1 MVSFKFAGERPVL
14 VVIGGFYRV
23 SPSFYSFFPLWRT
36 FRSSYDLN
44 GRGRGGGKGGGGRR
58 QRFTGLKWT
67 FWSGHFSAISW
78 PFVSRFLEILWDSL
92 GFFGILG
99 DSLSFV
105 GVPGDSSRFPAV
117 SRPFLGHLSRDSW
130 RFFGILW
137 DSWRFSEFHW
147 GSRGF
152 FKIPGHFSAV
162 LNNLSREFLEILQD
176 SWGFHGILGDS
187 LRFLEIF
194 EDSGTFRKD
203 FTASLG
209 ISTKI
214 LEDS

>member
-1 MVSFKFAGERPVL
+1 MKSQMEAPRSIKTCGLGRRRRRRERRRGRRRRRRRRKKMVSFKFVGERPVL

-92 GFFGILG
+92 GFLAIL
-99 DSLSFV
+99 
-105 GVPGDSSRFPAV
+105 
-117 SRPFLGHLSRDSW
+117 
-130 RFFGILW
+130 
-137 DSWRFSEFHW
+137 
-147 GSRGF
+147 
-152 FKIPGHFSAV
+152 
-162 LNNLSREFLEILQD
+162 
-176 SWGFHGILGDS
+176 
-187 LRFLEIF
+187 
-194 EDSGTFRKD
+194 
-203 FTASLG
+203 
-209 ISTKI
+209 
-214 LEDS
+214 